1 MSVGRSMVVSRNSPT
16 EIVKFAWGIFL
27 IRLSMEFGFKNHAI
41 RHDKKIHNFHDHFQ
55 VHIYHINNKLHDIKI
70 ISFSKTALMVMIF

>member
-1 MSVGRSMVVSRNSPT
+1 
-16 EIVKFAWGIFL
+16 
-27 IRLSMEFGFKNHAI
+27 MEFGFKNHAI